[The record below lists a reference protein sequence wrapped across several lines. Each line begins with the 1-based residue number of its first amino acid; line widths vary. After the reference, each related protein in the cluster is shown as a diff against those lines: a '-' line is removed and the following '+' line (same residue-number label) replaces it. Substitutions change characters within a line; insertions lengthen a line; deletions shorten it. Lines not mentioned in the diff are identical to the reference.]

1 MFEEG
6 AKVGLYFDGR
16 CVYVA
21 ELHKRSGQVRVS
33 GFAQAEVF
41 SPPWVPPEPATIVQT
56 IQQTLRQA
64 GVQSKA
70 VATALPGRDSVIR
83 YFEMPLLPKKEWANA
98 IRFEAHKYMPF
109 DTKDLYFG
117 FDVLPEAPLKKM
129 KVIFFAVK
137 KQSADH
143 LIRLISDAG
152 LTIQAIEPGFVS
164 LFRAYNFER
173 LHKAGGGEAYAVVG
187 IDDDDNLNV
196 AVTKSGLLLISQ
208 DSIVLRP
215 SGGAEPSKANV
226 AFETFLT
233 EIRLTLNYFS
243 KSFKG
248 EEVRRMVLCADVTER
263 FKDWDQMLRQELG
276 IPVEI
281 GHAVG
286 QADQTKPVSSGMAI
300 ACGLAARRYSEEKRG
315 LNLELIRKSARTA
328 PSAPPPAVEEKK
340 LFQKWILMELVVMAV
355 GLFFVYYLMTT
366 KVNSTQRAVHQAR
379 IAHPQTISAT
389 SSMPLDELHK
399 KESDLNRRLSFLT
412 SLVDQRVYWT
422 SKMNEI
428 AKTVPEN
435 VQLTLLEYA
444 DDEDAGGRSS
454 LSLKIEG
461 DLFLNE
467 PGNELEAVNRFVDA
481 LKQNQEFMREMG
493 EIKIN
498 SLHKVAMR
506 DRAGVHFTLEC
517 AGIPKQGA

>member
-1 MFEEG
+1 MFKED

-16 CVYVA
+16 RVYVA
-21 ELHKRSGQVRVS
+21 ELHKESGQLRIS
-33 GFAQAEVF
+33 GSAHAEVF
-41 SPPWVPPEPATIVQT
+41 SPPWVPPEPAAIIQT

-64 GVQSKA
+64 GVHSKT
-70 VATALPGRDSVIR
+70 VATALPARDSVIR

-143 LIRLISDAG
+143 LIRLISEAG
-152 LTIQAIEPGFVS
+152 LTIRAIEPGFVS

-173 LHKAGGGEAYAVVG
+173 IHKGGEGEAYAVVG

-208 DSIVLRP
+208 DSIVLKP
-215 SGGAEPSKANV
+215 SGDDDPSKANI

-248 EEVRRMVLCADVTER
+248 EEVRRMVLCADVTHR
-263 FKDWDQMLRQELG
+263 FKDWDKMLGQELG

-286 QADQTKPVSSGMAI
+286 QADKTKPVSSGMAI

-315 LNLELIRKSARTA
+315 LNLERITKNTQAASPASLTA
-328 PSAPPPAVEEKK
+328 AEENK
-340 LFQKWILMELVVMAV
+340 LVRQWILVELILMVL
-355 GLFFVYYLMTT
+355 GFFSVYYFMTT
-366 KVNSTQRAVHQAR
+366 KVNATRRVVQQAR
-379 IAHPQTISAT
+379 IAHPQTVSAT
-389 SSMPLDELHK
+389 NEMSLGQLNQKELG
-399 KESDLNRRLSFLT
+399 LNKRLAFLT
-412 SLVDQRVYWT
+412 ALVDQRVYWT
-422 SKMNEI
+422 NKMNEI
-428 AKTVPEN
+428 AKTVPQNIQLTFLDFTDDEN
-435 VQLTLLEYA
+435 V
-444 DDEDAGGRSS
+444 DGGGN

-461 DLFLNE
+461 DLFPNE
-467 PGNELEAVNRFVDA
+467 PGNELDAANRFVDA
-481 LKQNQEFMREMG
+481 LKQDQEFMRGIG

-498 SLHKVAMR
+498 SLHKVAVKG
-506 DRAGVHFTLEC
+506 RAGVHFALEC
-517 AGIPKQGA
+517 AAIPTQEA